1 MKIFVAGAT
10 GVIGRRL
17 IPMLVSAGSQVTA
30 VARSKAKSAQLEK
43 QGASPVELDLF
54 DPHAVREAVAGHNTV
69 INIATKIPSGSRI
82 FLPGAFKEN
91 IRIRMEAS
99 RNLANAAIATR
110 AQRFV
115 QESFAPAYPDR
126 GDEWIDEDVPIMP
139 GKYIESVVDAESAA
153 QTFTRS
159 GGAGVVLRFS
169 MLYSGDSS
177 LTLDTV
183 NFVRKGL
190 APVFGGGDAF
200 MSSIWADD
208 AASAVFASLRVPAGV
223 YNITDNVPMRRRE
236 VFDILAKEL
245 GVKRPRILP
254 PWFSKLTGSLGDTLG
269 RSHRLSNAKF
279 RQASGWV
286 PRVPSVKDG
295 WKLLVEEL
303 NGASGWV
310 SHT

>member
-1 MKIFVAGAT
+1 MRIFVAGAT

-17 IPMLVSAGSQVTA
+17 IPMLVSAGSEVTA
-30 VARSKAKSAQLEK
+30 VARTKAKGEQLEK
-43 QGASPVELDLF
+43 QGATPVEVDLF
-54 DPHAVREAVAGHNTV
+54 DALAVKDAVAGHNTV
-69 INIATKIPSGSRI
+69 INVATKIPSGSKI

-91 IRIRMEAS
+91 IRIRVEAS

-126 GDEWIDEDVPIMP
+126 DDEWIDEDVPIMP
-139 GKYIESVVDAESAA
+139 GHYIESVVDAETAA

-169 MLYSGDSS
+169 WLYSADSS
-177 LTLDTV
+177 LTRDTV
-183 NFVRKGL
+183 NFVRRGI

-223 YNITDNVPMRRRE
+223 YNITDNAPMRRRE
-236 VFDILAKEL
+236 AFDILAREL
-245 GVKRPRILP
+245 GVKRPRIFP
-254 PWFSKLTGSLGDTLG
+254 PWLSRLTGSVGDTLG
-269 RSHRLSNAKF
+269 RSHRLSNARF
-279 RQASGWV
+279 RQASGWI
-286 PRVPSVKDG
+286 PKVPSVVQG
-295 WKLLVEEL
+295 WKLLVEEM
-303 NGASGWV
+303 AST
-310 SHT
+310 SRILAHA